1 MDEENYIKS
10 IRNKDDKSILLLVI
24 YISLVT
30 KIVGKEIAF

>member
-10 IRNKDDKSILLLVI
+10 IDDKSILLLVI